1 MLLSGVYLLSIVLL
15 NILFLLIKKSSKKYN
30 LLMWILISLILLF
43 CYNSFIVYVLST
55 INIKTTLLSLSIVN
69 FVICIFFILYI
80 IKNKSFQK
88 YYIDKLDFLIVILF
102 LIITI
107 LIGYF
112 RFGFPLKIVYETS
125 DSGTHFW
132 KCMDFFRQT
141 FLLNKASVTI
151 DFSTRVFAS
160 YVNVG
165 ILFKVMSPIVGYI
178 DLYKVYICYD
188 LATFFLLGIS
198 FYFILRQIC
207 SNRDKFLISIA
218 SLLYLFG
225 YPLNNLI
232 FGFFYLGHVIILVSL
247 LILILK
253 KYNNEEFDAKYLI
266 FFVTLINIGICFT
279 YYLYVPIVF
288 ITEIIYF
295 IYWFKNK
302 QNLNN
307 KIILKRLSIIIII
320 PIVFLTHYFF
330 LPYIGTT
337 QHNLISQLT
346 LDGYFYNSWLS
357 NFIVFLPFIIYFIIK
372 NKNFEFEISLFILT
386 LILIVG
392 IAILSCFNVVVNYY
406 SSKFFY
412 LLWLLSFILIIE
424 MFNLKSVSL
433 LFKKIYCISFI
444 ILFLFSIFNIE
455 DRLVDNEKL
464 EVNKIE
470 SSNILDIY
478 SFNFDKI
485 KRPIIT
491 FTTEE
496 IKIIKELY
504 NLKAQNVINN
514 FNLEFNQQRIW
525 LDAFFWT
532 SKMDYP
538 ENELYDYITNKEYYF
553 DPLDED
559 SFYKISDDYN
569 YYLILYRDIDSLKY
583 KNYRGSVPFSIFSR
597 WDKNY
602 RKSYVISN
610 KNLYDKIPRNTCIN
624 CTFIDFDDGMIIV
637 KA

>member
-1 MLLSGVYLLSIVLL
+1 
-15 NILFLLIKKSSKKYN
+15 
-30 LLMWILISLILLF
+30 
-43 CYNSFIVYVLST
+43 
-55 INIKTTLLSLSIVN
+55 
-69 FVICIFFILYI
+69 
-80 IKNKSFQK
+80 
-88 YYIDKLDFLIVILF
+88 
-102 LIITI
+102 
-107 LIGYF
+107 
-112 RFGFPLKIVYETS
+112 
-125 DSGTHFW
+125 
-132 KCMDFFRQT
+132 
-141 FLLNKASVTI
+141 
-151 DFSTRVFAS
+151 
-160 YVNVG
+160 
-165 ILFKVMSPIVGYI
+165 
-178 DLYKVYICYD
+178 
-188 LATFFLLGIS
+188 
-198 FYFILRQIC
+198 
-207 SNRDKFLISIA
+207 
-218 SLLYLFG
+218 
-225 YPLNNLI
+225 
-232 FGFFYLGHVIILVSL
+232 
-247 LILILK
+247 
-253 KYNNEEFDAKYLI
+253 
-266 FFVTLINIGICFT
+266 
-279 YYLYVPIVF
+279 
-288 ITEIIYF
+288 
-295 IYWFKNK
+295 
-302 QNLNN
+302 
-307 KIILKRLSIIIII
+307 
-320 PIVFLTHYFF
+320 
-330 LPYIGTT
+330 
-337 QHNLISQLT
+337 
-346 LDGYFYNSWLS
+346 
-357 NFIVFLPFIIYFIIK
+357 
-372 NKNFEFEISLFILT
+372 
-386 LILIVG
+386 
-392 IAILSCFNVVVNYY
+392 
-406 SSKFFY
+406 
-412 LLWLLSFILIIE
+412 